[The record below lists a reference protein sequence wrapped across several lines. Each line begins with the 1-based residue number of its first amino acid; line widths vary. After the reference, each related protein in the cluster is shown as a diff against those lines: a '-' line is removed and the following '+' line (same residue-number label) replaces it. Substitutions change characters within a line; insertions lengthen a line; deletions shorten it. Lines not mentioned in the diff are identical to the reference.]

1 MWLFTTFGFFSIV
14 QDKTNPQYVWVRAR
28 APHDLDILRGR
39 YLPGLTDTVRTP
51 NRDYRYRAWV
61 SKHELAEAMPS
72 IVMDINYT
80 NFKDAVP
87 DHAHH
92 NAYLG
97 VWGAMFDAQSRGEF
111 CTADR
116 TRSSTYDYGDWDSKP
131 LTGQHLLPA
140 VKVEPKTTK
149 ALEAKVVDPKVT
161 VIHPVARPAAP
172 KTPAPT
178 KKSSGRVTKNDLPFW
193 EQGNTIRGDI
203 DIPTTEELW
212 EDRQRANSQGGKR
225 GD

>member
-39 YLPGLTDTVRTP
+39 YLPGLTETARTP

-61 SKHELAEAMPS
+61 SKHELAEAMPR
-72 IVMDINYT
+72 IVMDIDYT

-111 CTADR
+111 CSSDR
-116 TRSSTYDYGDWDSKP
+116 TRSSNYDYGSWGS
-131 LTGQHLLPA
+131 GHALLPA
-140 VKVEPKTTK
+140 VKETPKEVVVNAEP
-149 ALEAKVVDPKVT
+149 VSPKVT
-161 VIHPVARPAAP
+161 VIHPAARPTVKSVSTGKKP
-172 KTPAPT
+172 KAIT
-178 KKSSGRVTKNDLPFW
+178 KDDLPFW
-193 EQGNTIRGDI
+193 EQKNALRGDI